1 MSIRRSSTPT
11 ERCEASES
19 AASSFA
25 SSEEDN
31 NHDDGENDDDEE
43 EDDDENDP
51 KASSNRSNA
60 RPELE
65 ARRRRLRALYRELQT
80 LSF

>member
-31 NHDDGENDDDEE
+31 NHDDGENDEE
-43 EDDDENDP
+43 EDGDP
-51 KASSNRSNA
+51 NGSFRNKRC
-60 RPELE
+60 LHVT
-65 ARRRRLRALYRELQT
+65 LRVVTTTYFTTRN
-80 LSF
+80 

>member
-31 NHDDGENDDDEE
+31 NHDDGDNDEE
-43 EDDDENDP
+43 EDGDP
-51 KASSNRSNA
+51 NGCS
-60 RPELE
+60 LHVT
-65 ARRRRLRALYRELQT
+65 LRVVTTTYFTTRN
-80 LSF
+80 

>member
-31 NHDDGENDDDEE
+31 NHDDGDNDEE
-43 EDDDENDP
+43 GDGDP
-51 KASSNRSNA
+51 NGCS
-60 RPELE
+60 LHVT
-65 ARRRRLRALYRELQT
+65 LRVATTTYFTTRN
-80 LSF
+80 

>member
-31 NHDDGENDDDEE
+31 NHDDGENDDE
-43 EDDDENDP
+43 EDGVPNGNSRN
-51 KASSNRSNA
+51 KRC
-60 RPELE
+60 LHVT
-65 ARRRRLRALYRELQT
+65 LRVVTT
-80 LSF
+80 LSLIHI

>member
-1 MSIRRSSTPT
+1 MSK
-11 ERCEASES
+11 EARAEL
-19 AASSFA
+19 
-25 SSEEDN
+25 
-31 NHDDGENDDDEE
+31 EE
-43 EDDDENDP
+43 EHDGDENDP

>member
-31 NHDDGENDDDEE
+31 NHDDGDNDEE
-43 EDDDENDP
+43 EDGDP
-51 KASSNRSNA
+51 NGSSRNKRC
-60 RPELE
+60 LHVT
-65 ARRRRLRALYRELQT
+65 LRVPATTYFTTRN
-80 LSF
+80 